1 MKEGMRIKWIVVLAT
16 AMCLLASLP
25 AMAEETTPER
35 WGEYKWDGRYQQDKV
50 DASNQAIKNVVRA
63 SDLIGMDVHDMRGEE
78 IAEVKDIV
86 IDSDSGEIRYVALEY
101 EGFLGLGDKLFAVPV
116 EAFSY
121 RTGPN
126 GSDDPKLTLNIS
138 KEKLE
143 GAEGFDEDQWPD
155 FADEQFSR
163 ELDRRYGVDEYK
175 KTGSRDKHA
184 ANSATTKN

>member
-78 IAEVKDIV
+78 IA
-86 IDSDSGEIRYVALEY
+86 
-101 EGFLGLGDKLFAVPV
+101 
-116 EAFSY
+116 
-121 RTGPN
+121 
-126 GSDDPKLTLNIS
+126 
-138 KEKLE
+138 
-143 GAEGFDEDQWPD
+143 
-155 FADEQFSR
+155 
-163 ELDRRYGVDEYK
+163 
-175 KTGSRDKHA
+175 
-184 ANSATTKN
+184 